1 MIKLIYNLIFIVLLS
16 LNFSISHADKKFE
29 KEVNKAFKKF
39 EKNLNKQKKKLNKLP
54 KAYSEESKI
63 IDKAIIEIDKTKS
76 FLNES
81 FLSGDYKNTENT
93 LDFITKSISDIEKLV
108 PQEITSDMSQIDM
121 KSINPE
127 DIKKIKSVTDSM
139 KKSKNK
145 KLAEFVEKLDSLSN
159 QGLNV
164 YSISYNLNNLGVDTI
179 NFTEI
184 INSINSDPAQRLKTI
199 NSIEK
204 DLKNAGLSVK
214 DINKVKDEI
223 NKISIPKDGTTNPQD
238 DPRVKELKNLIEK
251 AKGDRENAEKA
262 KEQRD
267 AAVKAAEE
275 AQEAAKK
282 SQETA
287 NSIADQTSK
296 AAKEAL
302 EKAQEAAKEAQ
313 KAAGEVQK
321 VTFKYNGLKS
331 LLKSTEDAIKKIE
344 GSIQGVNENY
354 NSLENIYKNSTKAKN
369 IKEIS
374 KNDFVKLEG
383 LASRFIPGSPGPLPD
398 VVTPEMEL
406 RSKVLNT
413 AIKAGLS
420 EKEANVLA
428 DNAVTRYLDI
438 KFVQQNA
445 ITSFKSQGMTD
456 IEAEQKSFEILKD
469 KYSDWMSNIG
479 YGQNDTRKIS
489 HVDAWITSVAMAK
502 KAATDFGTLD
512 PNDEKELR
520 ASAEATADKVLQEAL
535 NQGFSKE
542 EAKQIANNTFDTMF
556 SSLKFAYQTGE
567 ALLQKGLSEKEMDQV
582 LSKMMKDRF
591 GTIEADFFTSGNL
604 GDIGD
609 EKAVKFYVTGLG
621 ALKYAMENRE
631 KSINPDD
638 VDEVEKVISDTE
650 KLVRERA
657 AKLGITDQTKIDK
670 FALDAKN
677 SVIDLYNFGY
687 AIEDYLGGPENKGPC
702 DQDCIDQNIDFILD
716 KFYSKW
722 GSRLFD
728 VTGEEFKLDTSK
740 IDVYVTGL
748 VITESSEAAKKAKEN
763 AEKAVK
769 EAENTLNK
777 AKELE
782 QKAKDAQAK
791 ADQIKDK
798 TSTEYKDAVAKAE
811 SAKKAAE
818 AARDAAEKAKNVSE
832 EARKAYEKAEKELA
846 RLEQELKNLLNELNR
861 GDLGPGEEGAWD
873 PRETIAKNK
882 DRKMEMSE
890 IKSNKNLSNVMNS
903 MSDKQVYGLL
913 ASGVINS
920 DLVNEYIK
928 NGKNAPIL
936 ACGTSDCEVGD
947 LKYVFEEADR
957 EMKMSSV
964 KENMLLTKVMNSL
977 TDRQAYELIASGA
990 IPSDMVNEYI
1000 QNGANAPILPCGSA
1014 ECSMIEY
1021 MNPGSTKA
1029 VAEGVDVVGLGE
1041 VQGAATD
1048 LLAGTRNT
1056 NIKSAADA
1064 LGEDLKQ
1071 AIAEIQ
1077 STLDS
1082 GAVIRGADGQEISVK
1097 EALESMPEGGSVNPD
1112 GTLNPDSRTTINPD
1126 GSDCAGPCPEPDLDG
1141 DGNPG

>member
-1 MIKLIYNLIFIVLLS
+1 MKIFKILIIFLFIFQNSFV
-16 LNFSISHADKKFE
+16 IADDNFE
-29 KEVNKAFKKF
+29 KDIEKAFKIF
-39 EKNLNKQKKKLNKLP
+39 SKKIDNQLDKTKKLP
-54 KAYSEESKI
+54 KAATSESEI
-63 IDKAIIEIDKTKS
+63 IDKAIKELEVASDFVNEIYK
-76 FLNES
+76 
-81 FLSGDYKNTENT
+81 SGDLVNTENI
-93 LDFITKSISDIEKLV
+93 LDFITRSISDIEKLI
-108 PQEITSDMSQIDM
+108 PQETSSDMSGIDM
-121 KSINPE
+121 QSVNP
-127 DIKKIKSVTDSM
+127 DNIKKIKQVTDGM
-139 KKSKNK
+139 KLSKNK
-145 KLAEFVEKLDSLSN
+145 KLAEFVGKLDSLSK

-179 NFTEI
+179 NFEEI
-184 INSINSDPAQRLKTI
+184 INSINSDSALRLKTI
-199 NSIEK
+199 NSIEQ
-204 DLKNAGLSVK
+204 DLKKAGISVK

-238 DPRVKELKNLIEK
+238 DPKVIELKNLIEK
-251 AKGDRENAEKA
+251 ANGDRENAEKA
-262 KEQRD
+262 REQRD
-267 AAVKAAEE
+267 AAVEAAKE
-275 AQEAAKK
+275 AQESAKK
-282 SQETA
+282 AQESA

-296 AAKEAL
+296 AAKEAV
-302 EKAQEAAKEAQ
+302 EKAQEAAKEAK
-313 KAAGEVQK
+313 KAAAEAQSA
-321 VTFKYNGLKS
+321 TFEYNNMKGW
-331 LLKSTEDAIKKIE
+331 LKSTEDAIKKIE
-344 GSIQGVNENY
+344 DSIQGVNENY

-369 IKEIS
+369 IKDIS
-374 KNDFVKLEG
+374 NKDFLRLEG
-383 LASRFIPGSPGPLPD
+383 LASRIKLEKPGGFKATVMDPA
-398 VVTPEMEL
+398 VEL
-406 RSKVLNT
+406 RFEV
-413 AIKAGLS
+413 IKKAKELGLS
-420 EKEANVLA
+420 ENEANILGN
-428 DNAVTRYLDI
+428 NAMVRYGDMRFI
-438 KFVQQNA
+438 QSNAFSKFKA
-445 ITSFKSQGMTD
+445 QGLTN
-456 IEAEQKSFEILKD
+456 IEASKKSFEIIQD
-469 KYSDWMSNIG
+469 KYGDWINNLGFGLSESQEKISNI
-479 YGQNDTRKIS
+479 DT
-489 HVDAWITSVAMAK
+489 WLTSVAMAK

-542 EAKQIANNTFDTMF
+542 EAEQIANNTFDTML

-567 ALLQKGLSEKEMDQV
+567 ALLQKGLSEEEMNQV

-591 GTIEADFFTSGNL
+591 GTIEADFFNPGNL
-604 GDIGD
+604 EEIGD

-677 SVIDLYNFGY
+677 SVIDLYHFGY

-702 DQDCIDQNIDFILD
+702 DQDCIDENIDFILD

-728 VTGEEFKLDTSK
+728 VTGEEFELDTSK

-748 VITESSEAAKKAKEN
+748 VITESTEAAKKAKEN

-798 TSTEYKDAVAKAE
+798 TSKKYKDAVSKAE
-811 SAKKAAE
+811 TAKKAAE
-818 AARDAAEKAKNVSE
+818 AARDAAEKAKNASE
-832 EARKAYEKAEKELA
+832 EARKAYEKAEKELS
-846 RLEQELKNLLNELNR
+846 RLEQELKNLLGEIGG
-861 GDLGPGEEGAWD
+861 GDLGPGEKGAWD
-873 PRETIAKNK
+873 PRETITQNK

-890 IKSNKNLSNVMNS
+890 IKSNKNLSNVVNS
-903 MSDKQVYGLL
+903 MSDKQVYGLF

-928 NGKNAPIL
+928 NGKNAPVL
-936 ACGTSDCEVGD
+936 ACGSSDCEVGD

-964 KENMLLTKVMNSL
+964 KDNTLLTKVMNSL

-1021 MNPGSTKA
+1021 MNPGSTKTA
-1029 VAEGVDVVGLGE
+1029 GAGVDVFGIGE
-1041 VQGAATD
+1041 AEYGKPINIDAA
-1048 LLAGTRNT
+1048 
-1056 NIKSAADA
+1056 KSAADA
-1064 LGEDLKQ
+1064 LGKDLNE

-1077 STLDS
+1077 SSLDA
-1082 GAVIRGADGQEISVK
+1082 GAVLRGADGQEISVK
-1097 EALESMPEGGSVNPD
+1097 EALQSMPEGGTVN
-1112 GTLNPDSRTTINPD
+1112 SD
-1126 GSDCAGPCPEPDLDG
+1126 GSLMPVQNDTSGCQGPCAEPDADG

>member
-1 MIKLIYNLIFIVLLS
+1 MIFFQTSFVT
-16 LNFSISHADKKFE
+16 ADDDFE
-29 KEVNKAFKKF
+29 KDIGKAFKKF
-39 EKNLNKQKKKLNKLP
+39 TKTIDKQLDKSKKLP
-54 KAYSEESKI
+54 KAETTESEI
-63 IDKAIIEIDKTKS
+63 IDKAIIELEVAKDFI
-76 FLNES
+76 NETYK
-81 FLSGDYKNTENT
+81 SGDLENTENT
-93 LDFITKSISDIEKLV
+93 LDFITRSISDIEKLI
-108 PQEITSDMSQIDM
+108 PQELSSDMSGIDM
-121 KSINPE
+121 QSVNPD
-127 DIKKIKSVTDSM
+127 DIKKIKQVTDSM
-139 KKSKNK
+139 KLSKNK
-145 KLAEFVEKLDSLSN
+145 KLSEFAEKLDSLSD

-179 NFTEI
+179 NFEEI
-184 INSINSDPAQRLKTI
+184 INSINSDPALRQKTI
-199 NSIEK
+199 NSIEQ
-204 DLKNAGLSVK
+204 DLKKAGLSVK

-238 DPRVKELKNLIEK
+238 NPKVKELKNLIEK
-251 AKGDRENAEKA
+251 AKGDRENTEKA

-267 AAVKAAEE
+267 AAVKAADE

-282 SQETA
+282 AQETA

-296 AAKEAL
+296 AAKEAA
-302 EKAQEAAKEAQ
+302 EKAQEAAEEAKKAAKEAQ
-313 KAAGEVQK
+313 SA
-321 VTFKYNGLKS
+321 TFEYDAMKGW
-331 LLKSTEDAIKKIE
+331 LKSTEDAIKKIE
-344 GSIQGVNENY
+344 GSIQGINENY
-354 NSLENIYKNSTKAKN
+354 NSLQTIYNKSVSAKN
-369 IKEIS
+369 IKDIS
-374 KNDFVKLEG
+374 NKDFLRLEG
-383 LASRFIPGSPGPLPD
+383 LASRIKLEKPGGFKAAVMDPADMLRLD
-398 VVTPEMEL
+398 VIKKAKEL
-406 RSKVLNT
+406 
-413 AIKAGLS
+413 GLS
-420 EKEANVLA
+420 ENE
-428 DNAVTRYLDI
+428 
-438 KFVQQNA
+438 A
-445 ITSFKSQGMTD
+445 ITLGNNASVRYEDMKFLQSNAFAQFKAQGLTNN
-456 IEAEQKSFEILKD
+456 EATKKSFEILQD
-469 KYSDWMSNIG
+469 KYGNWMNNLGFGLNESQKKISNI
-479 YGQNDTRKIS
+479 DT
-489 HVDAWITSVAMAK
+489 WLTSVAMAK

-520 ASAEATADKVLQEAL
+520 SSAKATADKVLQEAL

-542 EAKQIANNTFDTMF
+542 EAEQIANNTFDTMF
-556 SSLKFAYQTGE
+556 SGLKFAYQTGE

-582 LSKMMKDRF
+582 ISKMMKDRF
-591 GTIEADFFTSGNL
+591 GTIEADFFNPENL

-609 EKAVKFYVTGLG
+609 DKAVKFYVTGLG
-621 ALKYAMENRE
+621 ALKYAMKNRE
-631 KSINPDD
+631 RSINPDD

-657 AKLGITDQTKIDK
+657 AKLGITNQTKIDK

-677 SVIDLYNFGY
+677 SVIDLYHFGY

-728 VTGEEFKLDTSK
+728 VTSEEFKLDTSK

-748 VITESSEAAKKAKEN
+748 VITESTEAAKKAKEN

-769 EAENTLNK
+769 EAENTLNT

-798 TSTEYKDAVAKAE
+798 SSQEYKDAVAKAE
-811 SAKKAAE
+811 SAQKAAK
-818 AARDAAEKAKNVSE
+818 AARDAAEKAKNASE

-846 RLEQELKNLLNELNR
+846 RLEQELKNLLDEIGGP
-861 GDLGPGEEGAWD
+861 GDLGPGGMGAWD
-873 PRETIAKNK
+873 PRKTIAQNK
-882 DRKMEMSE
+882 ERKMEISE

-964 KENMLLTKVMNSL
+964 KDNMMLAKVMNSL

-1029 VAEGVDVVGLGE
+1029 VAEGVDVVGIGE

-1048 LLAGTRNT
+1048 ILAATRDANV
-1056 NIKSAADA
+1056 KSAADA
-1064 LGEDLKQ
+1064 LGEDLQ
-1071 AIAEIQ
+1071 SAIAEIQ

-1097 EALESMPEGGSVNPD
+1097 EALDSMPEGGSVNPD
-1112 GTLNPDSRTTINPD
+1112 GTLNPDSRTTTNPD